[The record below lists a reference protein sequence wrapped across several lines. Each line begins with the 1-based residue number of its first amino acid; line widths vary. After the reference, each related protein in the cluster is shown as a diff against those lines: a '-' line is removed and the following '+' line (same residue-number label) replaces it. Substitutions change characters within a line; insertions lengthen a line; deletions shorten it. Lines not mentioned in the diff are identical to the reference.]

1 MIVKFFDSGIS
12 NGYSPINYLL
22 GGNRNRKGAT
32 VMIGDPDLTVK
43 LINSTPFS
51 KKYTSG
57 VLSFTEDYI
66 EDDLLLLIA
75 DDFEKIIFPGVSVA
89 EYTFL
94 WVKHEDK
101 GRVELHFVIPTLN
114 LLSGRRMQPY
124 FVGQDFLGI
133 EAWQSMINLKFNLD
147 DPLDPSKANSLILG
161 NRIKR
166 SIKNIINIIIE
177 SNIDCE
183 KYKIANKSESKIKN
197 NSGCYIGPTRIK
209 SIKIKANK
217 SDFRLRAI
225 LAFNGFV
232 CRYYFG
238 EKALDSASAYYSNFS
253 DIRRQQNYEL
263 IISHM
268 ANKKTYNKKRHPDY
282 FYSLSLLENLKT
294 RYFIKNSVLLVENFF
309 DLEVNNV
316 NSGKVGVEIDGL
328 MYEARAAFEESRS
341 LCDRLHIITSG
352 FRKDIFE
359 CTDRFTGAIFRGSE
373 AVTNLEE
380 SVRGF
385 SDALSRYSELI
396 ERGYNNDIS
405 NL

>member
-1 MIVKFFDSGIS
+1 
-12 NGYSPINYLL
+12 
-22 GGNRNRKGAT
+22 
-32 VMIGDPDLTVK
+32 MIGDPELTVK
-43 LINSTPFS
+43 LINSNPFS

-57 VLSFTEDYI
+57 VLSFSEDYI
-66 EDDLLLLIA
+66 EDDLLLFIA
-75 DDFEKIIFPGVSVA
+75 DDFEKIIFPGISVA

-133 EAWQSMINLKFNLD
+133 EAWQSMINVRFHLD
-147 DPLDPSKANSLILG
+147 DPLDPSKAKSFIYG
-161 NRIKR
+161 NRINR
-166 SIKNIINIIIE
+166 SIRNIINIIID
-177 SNIDCE
+177 SNIDYE
-183 KYKIANKSESKIKN
+183 KYKAANEFDPKIKG
-197 NSGCYIGPTRIK
+197 NSNFCIGRARIK
-209 SIKIKANK
+209 SIKIKVNK
-217 SDFRLRAI
+217 SDFKLRAI

-232 CRYYFG
+232 CSYYFG
-238 EKALDSASAYYSNFS
+238 EKVLDSASAYYSNFS
-253 DIRRQQNYEL
+253 DIRWQQNYEF
-263 IISHM
+263 IMRHM

-282 FYSLSLLENLKT
+282 FSGLSLLENFKT
-294 RYFIKNSVLLVENFF
+294 RYFINNSVLLVENFF
-309 DLEVNNV
+309 DLEINSV

-328 MYEARAAFEESRS
+328 MYEARTAFEESRS

-373 AVTNLEE
+373 AISTLEE

-385 SDALSRYSELI
+385 SGALSNYSEVI
-396 ERGYNNDIS
+396 ERGYNYNNI
-405 NL
+405 